1 LKNSSSSA
9 GPPRTEAGSGGT
21 PVDIRVVESL
31 AGIPGDQW
39 NALTDGQ
46 PFLRHE
52 FLHALHQTGCASEK
66 SGWLPQYV
74 TLWRDGR
81 LEGALPL
88 YLKTHSYGEYVFDW
102 AWADAYQ
109 RHGLAYYPKLLCAV
123 PFSPVSGPRV
133 LAATAAD
140 RARLIRSALTIAES
154 VSSLHVLFPPQSEAT
169 ELEGAGLMLR
179 QGVQFHWRN
188 AAYRH
193 FEEFLGALSH
203 DKRKKIRQE
212 RRKVAASGVTFRRLA
227 GGEIT
232 AADWRFFIRCYNT
245 TYRAHHSTPYLNLP
259 FFERLGDA
267 LGENVLMIIAEMEG
281 RPVAS
286 ALNLFDRKTLWG
298 RYWGAIGYLPGL
310 HFETCY
316 YQALEFCIER
326 GIETFEG
333 GAQGEHKLSRGFL
346 PSRTWSAHWL
356 KHDRFAD
363 AVEQFLQREASGIG
377 RYLDELNERTPFK
390 HPGNSAAAAAGAGP
404 VTLDPDPAT

>member
-1 LKNSSSSA
+1 MNKASRA
-9 GPPRTEAGSGGT
+9 GEGRTGT
-21 PVDIRVVESL
+21 VDIRVVESL
-31 AGIPGDQW
+31 ASIPSDQW

-52 FLHALHQTGCASEK
+52 FLHSMHVTGCASEK

-74 TLWRDGR
+74 TLWRDHR

-102 AWADAYQ
+102 AWGDAYQ
-109 RHGLAYYPKLLCAV
+109 RHGLPYYPKLLCAV
-123 PFSPVSGPRV
+123 PFSPVTGPRI
-133 LAATAAD
+133 LAPAAED
-140 RARLIRSALTIAES
+140 RAQLVRAALTIGES
-154 VSSLHVLFPPQSEAT
+154 VSSLHVLFPPESEAM

-188 AAYRH
+188 APYAH

-212 RRKVAASGVTFRRLA
+212 RRKVAATGVTFRRLV
-227 GGEIT
+227 GSEIG
-232 AADWRFFIRCYNT
+232 AADWHFFTRCYNS
-245 TYRAHHSTPYLNLP
+245 TYRAHHSSPYLNLP
-259 FFERLGDA
+259 FFERLGDS
-267 LGENVLMIIAEMEG
+267 LGENVLMIIAELDG
-281 RPVAS
+281 KPLAS
-286 ALNLFDRKTLWG
+286 ALNLFDRTTLWG

-310 HFETCY
+310 HFEVCY

-326 GIETFEG
+326 GIGTFEG

-356 KHDRFAD
+356 KHERFAD
-363 AVEQFLQREASGIG
+363 AVEKFLERESSGIA
-377 RYLDELNERTPFK
+377 RYMDELNERTPFK
-390 HPGNSAAAAAGAGP
+390 HGAN
-404 VTLDPDPAT
+404 DATGEAT